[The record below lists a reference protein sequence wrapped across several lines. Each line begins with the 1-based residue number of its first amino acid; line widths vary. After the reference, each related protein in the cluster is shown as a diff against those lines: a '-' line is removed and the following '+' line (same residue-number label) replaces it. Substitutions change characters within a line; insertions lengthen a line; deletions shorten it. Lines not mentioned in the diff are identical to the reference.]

1 MWGNKDAAFKI
12 RDEYFKRFA
21 YTIARLTYSDQK
33 LLRSNSLAPPRKMA
47 NNLIFPP
54 NLNNVEHYEM
64 VFQGG
69 TMGDLRA
76 ALW

>member
-1 MWGNKDAAFKI
+1 
-12 RDEYFKRFA
+12 
-21 YTIARLTYSDQK
+21 
-33 LLRSNSLAPPRKMA
+33 MA

-76 ALW
+76 AL